1 MKDVGRIIWL
11 EGNAEALLRKI
22 KRVQKYNAQ
31 KGRIGREG
39 IFDQI
44 ENHIRIDQERRK
56 EMLKEVEKLKNDG
69 TKNGRGKASRLRKEV
84 IKDE

>member
-11 EGNAEALLRKI
+11 EGNAEALLQKI

-44 ENHIRIDQERRK
+44 ENHIRIDQNRR
-56 EMLKEVEKLKNDG
+56 EAMLEEIKKLKG
-69 TKNGRGKASRLRKEV
+69 GE
-84 IKDE
+84 